1 VGPRVYLDTNCL
13 VFMKEA
19 FGERADLLVDL
30 VEVASHTSPGR
41 LVSSEL
47 TLAETLVRPIARRD
61 AGLIQF
67 YEQTLRPGGWLAV
80 EPVSWAVL
88 RDAAEVRALHGST
101 KLPDAIHIATA
112 LSSGCV
118 YFLSDDLG
126 LKGEYRLS
134 LGQQSTTVLR
144 PEADTL
150 RALITELATS

>member
-1 VGPRVYLDTNCL
+1 MGPRVYLDTNCL

-30 VEVASHTSPGR
+30 VEVASHASPGR

-47 TLAETLVRPIARRD
+47 TLAETLVRPLAD
-61 AGLIQF
+61 GNLALIEF
-67 YEQTLRPGGWLAV
+67 YEQTLRAGGWLTV
-80 EPVSWAVL
+80 LPVDRTVL
-88 RDAAEVRALHGST
+88 RDAAVLRARHAST

-112 LSSGCV
+112 LSSGCG

-126 LKGEYRLS
+126 LKGEYRLP
-134 LGQQSTTVLR
+134 LGRQTTTVLR